1 MKIGI
6 ILGSIRDERG
16 GAAVADWVTAEAAS
30 RELATYDLVD
40 LKSFDVPLLTSA
52 TVPGAANKQY
62 DDERVTRWSE
72 AIDSYDAFIFVTP
85 EYNHGVPGALKNAF
99 DSLGDEWADKPV
111 AFVSYGAEGGVRAV
125 EQWRQIVANF
135 RMFGVRQQVS
145 LSLFTEFGP
154 EGLQP
159 NDRRAGEISTLF
171 DQLEDAVRRFAP
183 IPAGSA

>member
-62 DDERVTRWSE
+62 DD
-72 AIDSYDAFIFVTP
+72 
-85 EYNHGVPGALKNAF
+85 
-99 DSLGDEWADKPV
+99 
-111 AFVSYGAEGGVRAV
+111 
-125 EQWRQIVANF
+125 
-135 RMFGVRQQVS
+135 
-145 LSLFTEFGP
+145 
-154 EGLQP
+154 
-159 NDRRAGEISTLF
+159 
-171 DQLEDAVRRFAP
+171 
-183 IPAGSA
+183 